1 MWYLAFP
8 YTLKQKD
15 IADNGLCFCFFSVNI
30 IVQHSKIKS
39 HSLQAPKFY
48 IGWESI
54 KKKKYKTE

>member
-48 IGWESI
+48 NG
-54 KKKKYKTE
+54 